1 MYYLVII
8 HCVVVHVVIVYLH
21 YSHLTRNEQ
30 LRDAARWGRGSTEEV
45 VRLLGE
51 GADPNDQDRRGWT
64 AVHYAC
70 LYNNP
75 QSLSVMLKEIN
86 ININL
91 RTISNNTPLH
101 IACRDGSLK
110 CVQILLDHGADTG

>member
-21 YSHLTRNEQ
+21 YSHRTLNHQ
-30 LRDAARWGRGSTEEV
+30 LWSAVKYGLTEEV

-51 GADPNDQDRRGWT
+51 GADPNGQDYSGRT
-64 AVHYAC
+64 AVHVAC
-70 LYNNP
+70 ACNP
-75 QSLSVMLKEIN
+75 QVLNILLQHKH

-91 RTISNNTPLH
+91 RDNSNDTPLH
-101 IACRDGSLK
+101 LACREGSLK
-110 CVQILLDHGADTG
+110 CVKTLIKHGADTG

>member
-21 YSHLTRNEQ
+21 YSHLTLNQQ
-30 LRDAARWGRGSTEEV
+30 LRNAARRGRPEEV

-51 GADPNDQDRRGWT
+51 GADPNDQDQYGWT
-64 AVHYAC
+64 AVHEAC
-70 LYNNP
+70 VYNNHR
-75 QSLSVMLKEIN
+75 SLSVILKEKN

-91 RTISNNTPLH
+91 STSNNSTPLH
-101 IACRDGSLK
+101 YACRCGSLK

>member
-21 YSHLTRNEQ
+21 YSHLTLNEQ
-30 LRDAARWGRGSTEEV
+30 LRDAAAGGLTEEV

-51 GADPNDQDRRGWT
+51 GADPNDRDDLGWT
-64 AVHYAC
+64 AVHCAC
-70 LYNNP
+70 INNNP
-75 QSLSVMLKEIN
+75 QSLSVMLKNNN

-91 RTISNNTPLH
+91 STNSNSTPLH
-101 IACRDGSLK
+101 WACSSGYLK
-110 CVQILLDHGADTG
+110 CFQILLDYGADTG

>member
-21 YSHLTRNEQ
+21 YSHLTLNQQ
-30 LRDAARWGRGSTEEV
+30 LRDAAIRGSTEEV

-51 GADPNDQDRRGWT
+51 GADPNDQDHDGWT
-64 AVHYAC
+64 AVHC
-70 LYNNP
+70 TTNNHH
-75 QSLSVMLKEIN
+75 SLSVILKEKH

-91 RTISNNTPLH
+91 RTNINNTPLH
-101 IACRDGSLK
+101 YACRNGSLK